1 MNNNP
6 YSQNPND
13 YGDFSSQ
20 NSSDYLNAVNNYQA
34 GASAGF
40 EGLSYTNSY
49 QQANTAL
56 AQKVI
61 RNSFLFMIVAL
72 LITAYGAFSATD
84 TFIYWMASGNNF
96 NIILF
101 SELAIVLISNWAIRK
116 NNAILA
122 GILYVV
128 YSYLTG
134 ALFSIILLAYTG
146 SSIVSIFL
154 ITASLF
160 AVMAVYGTV
169 TKADLSSVGSIC
181 LMGLIGIIITSLVN
195 MFLLH
200 NSTVDTVICG
210 IGVLIF
216 VLLTAYD
223 TQKIKRNAKYAT
235 NENALTLALC
245 GAFELYLDFINI
257 FLKLLRLFGKRK

>member
-1 MNNNP
+1 MNNNS
-6 YSQNPND
+6 YSQNSND

-20 NSSDYLNAVNNYQA
+20 NSSEYLNAVNNYQA

-40 EGLSYTNSY
+40 EGLNYTSHY
-49 QQANTAL
+49 QQANAAL

-72 LITAYGAFSATD
+72 LITAYGAFSATN
-84 TFIYWMASGNNF
+84 TFIYWMATGNNF
-96 NIILF
+96 NIILV
-101 SELAIVLISNWAIRK
+101 SEIVIVLISNWAIHK

-122 GILYVV
+122 GILYVA

-134 ALFSIILLAYTG
+134 AVLSIILLAYTG
-146 SSIVSIFL
+146 TSVLSIFF
-154 ITASLF
+154 ITAAIF
-160 AVMAVYGTV
+160 AVMALYGSV

-181 LMGLIGIIITSLVN
+181 LMGLVGIIVTSLVN

-200 NSTVDTVICG
+200 STTVETVICG
-210 IGVLIF
+210 IGVLVF

-223 TQKIKRNAKYAT
+223 TQKIKKNAQYAT
-235 NENALTLALC
+235 NSNVLTLSLC
-245 GAFELYLDFINI
+245 GAFQLYLDFVNI

>member
-1 MNNNP
+1 MNNQYP
-6 YSQNPND
+6 QNSND
-13 YGDFSSQ
+13 YSNFSSQ
-20 NSSDYLNAVNNYQA
+20 NSSEYLNAVNNYQA

-40 EGLSYTNSY
+40 EGLNYASGY
-49 QQANTAL
+49 QRANAAL

-72 LITAYGAFSATD
+72 LITAYGAFSATN
-84 TFIYWMASGNNF
+84 TFIYWIASGNNF

-101 SELAIVLISNWAIRK
+101 TEIAIVLVSNWAIRK

-122 GILYVV
+122 GILYVA

-134 ALFSIILLAYTG
+134 AVLSIILLAYTG
-146 SSIVSIFL
+146 SSVLSIFF
-154 ITASLF
+154 ITAAIF
-160 AVMAVYGTV
+160 AIMAIYGTV

-181 LMGLIGIIITSLVN
+181 LMGLVGIIITSLVN

-223 TQKIKRNAKYAT
+223 TQKIKRNAQYAT
-235 NENALTLALC
+235 NENVLTLSLC
-245 GAFELYLDFINI
+245 GAFELYLDFVNI
-257 FLKLLRLFGKRK
+257 FLKLLRLFGKRR